1 MNGRSEAFVIVG
13 AGFAGAKAAE
23 TLRAEGFGGRL
34 TLIGAE
40 PERPYERPPLSKD
53 YLRGETTDV
62 PYVHEASF
70 YADND
75 IKLLTSTRV
84 TGIEPGMR
92 ELLLEGDRRLG
103 YDRLLV
109 ATGSVPR
116 RLDVPGAKLEGIHY
130 LRTLADSARIAKRI
144 EAGGH
149 LVVVG
154 SGWIGAE
161 IAASAR
167 QKGCEVT
174 MIEMA
179 SLPLERV
186 LGPEVGQI
194 YLDLHR
200 DHGVEFLPETT
211 VELFDGENSVE
222 RVVTRDG
229 ASIEADFVV
238 VGVGVAPRTG
248 LVETAG
254 LQINDGIV
262 VDEHLKTSVPDIFA
276 AGDVANA
283 WHPFYRRRLRVEH
296 WANALNQG
304 PVAARSM
311 LGQDVSYDEIPY
323 FFSDQYDAGM
333 EYSGY
338 ATEWDEVVFRGDVAA
353 REFIAFWLKDQ
364 RLVAGLNMNVWDVSD
379 PIRELIRSR
388 RPLDRRDLADPD
400 VPLSQITA
408 DAADDAAG
416 PEPPAAALGVWASE
430 GGSF

>member
-1 MNGRSEAFVIVG
+1 MSTGPEAFVIVG
-13 AGFAGAKAAE
+13 AGLAGAKAAE
-23 TLRAEGFGGRL
+23 TLRQEGFDGRL
-34 TLIGAE
+34 TLIGDE
-40 PERPYERPPLSKD
+40 LERPYERPPLSKD
-53 YLRGETTDV
+53 HLRGETTDV

-70 YADND
+70 YRDND

-84 TGIEPGMR
+84 TGIDLGLR
-92 ELLLEGDRRLG
+92 ELLLEGDRHLG
-103 YDRLLV
+103 YDRLLL
-109 ATGSVPR
+109 ATGSIPR
-116 RLDVPGAKLEGIHY
+116 RLDVPGGNLDGIHY
-130 LRTLADSARIAKRI
+130 LRTLGDSRRIGERI
-144 EAGGH
+144 ESGQR

-186 LGPEVGQI
+186 LGPEVGQV

-211 VELFDGENSVE
+211 VQRFEGTGSVE
-222 RVVTRDG
+222 RVVTGDG
-229 ASIEADFVV
+229 AVRETDFVV
-238 VGVGVAPRTG
+238 VGVEVAPRTG

-254 LQINDGIV
+254 FEINDGLV
-262 VDEHLKTSVPDIFA
+262 VDEHLETSVSGVFA

-283 WHPFYRRRLRVEH
+283 WHPFYGHSLRVEH

-304 PVAARSM
+304 PVAAKAM

-338 ATEWDEVVFRGDVAA
+338 ATEWDEVVFRGDVDA
-353 REFIAFWLKDQ
+353 REFIAFWLKDE
-364 RLVAGLNMNVWDVSD
+364 RVVAGMNMNVWDVSD
-379 PIRELIRSR
+379 PIRELIRLR
-388 RPLDRRDLADPD
+388 RPVDRRALADPD
-400 VPLSQITA
+400 LPLSQLTA
-408 DAADDAAG
+408 DAADDARG
-416 PEPPAAALGVWASE
+416 PESPEEALSAWASE
-430 GGSF
+430 GGSC